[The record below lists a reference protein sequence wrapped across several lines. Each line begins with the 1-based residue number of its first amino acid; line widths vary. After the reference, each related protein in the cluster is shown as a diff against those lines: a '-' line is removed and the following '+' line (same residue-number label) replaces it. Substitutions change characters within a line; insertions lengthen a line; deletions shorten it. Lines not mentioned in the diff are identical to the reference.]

1 MKIDHKESY
10 KEFGE
15 QFITDSNIDGYWGSK
30 EMLQDIVYPFTL
42 TSIKNKVIME
52 VGVGSGRILNNLVK
66 FLPKKAI
73 AVEPSQAINIAK
85 KNNSLSKV
93 KIEFLNIKAE
103 NLKIKKK
110 VDYVFSLGVI
120 HHIPNHKKACI
131 KVYDSIK
138 PKGKFIIW
146 VYGHEGNELYLLI
159 FNNIRRVTRILPDS
173 VLRMFCALLN
183 LICYAYIFLCKFI
196 RLPMQ
201 KYMLEVFGKCSFEK
215 RNYIIFDQLNPSF
228 SKYFKK
234 QELIDL
240 LKESGFKNIS
250 ITHRHGYSWLA
261 IAQK

>member
-15 QFITDSNIDGYWGSK
+15 QFSADSNIDGYWGSK
-30 EMLQDIVYPFTL
+30 EMLKDIVYPFTL

-73 AVEPSQAINIAK
+73 AVEPSQAINVAK
-85 KNNSLSKV
+85 KNNSLSTV

-131 KVYDSIK
+131 KIYDSIK

-159 FNNIRRVTRILPDS
+159 FNNI
-173 VLRMFCALLN
+173 
-183 LICYAYIFLCKFI
+183 
-196 RLPMQ
+196 
-201 KYMLEVFGKCSFEK
+201 
-215 RNYIIFDQLNPSF
+215 
-228 SKYFKK
+228 
-234 QELIDL
+234 
-240 LKESGFKNIS
+240 
-250 ITHRHGYSWLA
+250 
-261 IAQK
+261 

>member
-30 EMLQDIVYPFTL
+30 EMLKDIVNPFNL
-42 TSIKNKVIME
+42 SSVKNKVIME

-73 AVEPSQAINIAK
+73 GVEPSQAIQIAK
-85 KNNSLSKV
+85 KNNSFSKV

-103 NLKIKKK
+103 DLKIKKK
-110 VDYVFSLGVI
+110 IDFVFSLGVV
-120 HHIPNHKKACI
+120 HHIPNYKQACTKI
-131 KVYDSIK
+131 YESLK

-159 FNNIRRVTRILPDS
+159 FNNIRRITRILPDG
-173 VLRMFCALLN
+173 VLRGFCTLLN
-183 LICYAYIFLCKFI
+183 LMCYFYIFLCKFV

-234 QELIDL
+234 KELISL
-240 LKESGFKNIS
+240 LKESGFKKVS
-250 ITHRHGYSWLA
+250 IKHRHGYSWLA